1 MKPFCAPAFVVATIL
16 LSAVRPLSAVDIQP
30 YSGGE
35 GVLKVDELKQGE
47 RVRHFEFTYAGS
59 AVDLKPGSKVR
70 VWLPLP
76 HSTEYQQIFVKKHTL
91 PDSAKVTAEPKYENC
106 LIYFEGKAPK
116 SGRLDFSVT
125 YDVVRAEVKS
135 RKTKRSKLPVEQYK
149 LFLAPNTRV
158 PISGRPLD
166 LLIGIKL
173 PKKPAEIGRA
183 LYDRVEAHM
192 KYDKSRSGYG
202 LGDSVW
208 ACDSRFGNCTDFHS
222 LFISLARSQGL
233 PSRFEIGFPIPEKR
247 GAGEVGGYHCW
258 AFFHTEDYGWIP
270 ADISEADK
278 NPKMKDYFFG
288 NITEN
293 RVAFS
298 VGRDINLVPKQAGK
312 PLNYFVYPHI
322 EVDGQ
327 ELSKQKMRKRFSFR
341 DLPHARYPSS
351 AD

>member
-1 MKPFCAPAFVVATIL
+1 MTTNTRPLPVAALFTMLLVATGR
-16 LSAVRPLSAVDIQP
+16 SGAVDLQP
-30 YSGGE
+30 CPGGDDILQ
-35 GVLKVDELKQGE
+35 VDRLKHGE
-47 RVRHFEFTYAGS
+47 RVRHFEFTYAGA
-59 AVDLKPGSKVR
+59 AVELKPGEKIR

-76 HSTEYQQIFVKKHTL
+76 HSTEYQKIRVKRHTL
-91 PDSAKVTAEPKYENC
+91 PETARVTSESRYGNC
-106 LIYFEGKAPK
+106 MIYFETTAPK
-116 SGRLDFSVT
+116 SGRVDFSVT

-135 RKTKRSKLPVEQYK
+135 RKIGRQALDASKRR

-158 PISGRPLD
+158 PVSGRPLD
-166 LLIGIKL
+166 LLVGIRL
-173 PKKPAEIGRA
+173 PDRPTELGRT

-192 KYDKSRSGYG
+192 KYDKSRPGYG

-208 ACDSRFGNCTDFHS
+208 ACDSRYGNCTDFHS

-247 GAGEVGGYHCW
+247 GTGPVGGYHCW

-278 NPKMKDYFFG
+278 NPEMKDYFFG

-298 VGRDINLVPKQAGK
+298 IGRDLNLMPKQSGE

-322 EVDGQ
+322 EADGQ
-327 ELSKQKMRKRFSFR
+327 ELPKEQMQKRFSFR
-341 DLPHARYPSS
+341 DLPLAK
-351 AD
+351 